1 MMEFWAE
8 YRKYISVAIL
18 AGVII
23 DIIVGDPAF
32 LLHPVQIIGK
42 LIEIL
47 EKLLRGKKV
56 TETGE
61 DAGESGKV
69 GSGLKDFVLGV
80 IEVMV
85 VVAVTGGVSFGICYL
100 AYRINTYLLLAV
112 MSVMCWQCIA
122 ARSLR
127 DAAIA
132 VYVPLSKGDVE
143 GARKAVSM
151 IVGRDTQ
158 SLDDKG
164 IAKAAV
170 ETVAENT
177 NDGVICP
184 LFYQMLGG
192 PVLSYVYKAV
202 STMDSMIG
210 YKNDRYMYF
219 GRAAAKTDDVF
230 AYVPARLSA
239 VFMIAGTALLEV
251 CGALFGKN
259 NSFNY
264 STKNAAGIFVRDRYN
279 HASPNSAQCESVCAG
294 ALGLKLAGPASYF
307 GKLHDKKF
315 IGDEH
320 RPIESED
327 IKRSILLMNMT
338 TALFVII
345 YVVIY
350 IFVKLR

>member
-1 MMEFWAE
+1 MMGFWAE
-8 YRKYISVAIL
+8 YYKYIAIAIL

-23 DIIVGDPAF
+23 DIVVGDPAF

-47 EKLLRGKKV
+47 EMFLRGKKV
-56 TETGE
+56 TKSGGYTKENAK
-61 DAGESGKV
+61 AGSN
-69 GSGLKDFVLGV
+69 SKDFVLGV
-80 IEVMV
+80 IEVIV

-100 AYRINTYLLLAV
+100 AYRINTYLLL
-112 MSVMCWQCIA
+112 
-122 ARSLR
+122 
-127 DAAIA
+127 
-132 VYVPLSKGDVE
+132 
-143 GARKAVSM
+143 
-151 IVGRDTQ
+151 VGRDTQ

-202 STMDSMIG
+202 STMDSLLG

-219 GRAAAKTDDVF
+219 GRFAAKTDDVF
-230 AYVPARLSA
+230 AYIPARLSA

-251 CGALFGKN
+251 CGALFGKKN
-259 NSFNY
+259 AFNY

-307 GKLHDKKF
+307 GKRVEKPTL
-315 IGDEH
+315 GDND
-320 RPIESED
+320 RPIERKD
-327 IKRSILLMNMT
+327 VRRANALMYGASIFLLI
-338 TALFVII
+338 LFETIGLPLAFWGGI
-345 YVVIY
+345 G
-350 IFVKLR
+350 L

>member
-1 MMEFWAE
+1 MTGFWTE
-8 YRKYISVAIL
+8 YYNYIPVAIL
-18 AGVII
+18 IGIII
-23 DIIVGDPAF
+23 DLIVGDPVF

-47 EKLLRGKKV
+47 EKMLRGKKSKS
-56 TETGE
+56 GKSGS
-61 DAGESGKV
+61 DAGD
-69 GSGLKDFVLGV
+69 LVLGI
-80 IEVMV
+80 IEVIGV
-85 VVAVTGGVSFGICYL
+85 TFTTGAVAFGICYA
-100 AYRINTYLLLAV
+100 AYRINEYLLLAV

-122 ARSLR
+122 VRSLR
-127 DAAIA
+127 DAAMG
-132 VYVPLSKGDVE
+132 VYRPLSKGDVE

-184 LFYQMLGG
+184 LFFQMIGG

-210 YKNDRYMYF
+210 YKNDRYMFF

-230 AYVPARLSA
+230 AYIPARLSA
-239 VFMIAGTALLEV
+239 IFMIAGTALLEA
-251 CGALFGKN
+251 CGALFGKKN
-259 NSFNY
+259 TFRY
-264 STKNAAGIFVRDRYN
+264 SAGNGAKIFARDRYN

-307 GKLHDKKF
+307 GKIHDKKF
-315 IGDEH
+315 IGDEL
-320 RPIESED
+320 RTIEPED
-327 IKRSILLMNMT
+327 IKRSIVLMNMT
-338 TALFVII
+338 TSLFIII
-345 YVVIY
+345 YFAVY